1 MPTILL
7 IIIVIIL
14 LIFLGGW
21 LLEGLGEAIGII
33 AVAVTYISKGIVR
46 LIKKLLPNKKSKK
59 VVVFCPCSNS
69 FKAEPKPEDGWIVRC
84 PKCGKKLR
92 VDTSKKKEQ

>member
-1 MPTILL
+1 MTILL

-21 LLEGLGEAIGII
+21 LLEGLAGAIAII
-33 AVAVTYISKGIVR
+33 AVVATYISKGIIC
-46 LIKKLLPNKKSKK
+46 LIKKLLPNKKLKK

-69 FKAEPKPEDGWIVRC
+69 FKAEPKKEDEWIVQC

-92 VDTSKKKEQ
+92 VNTEKNKKTS